1 MFVATFYGFI
11 YFSSFASAL
20 PANASALST
29 NKNQTINH
37 DSAWVAG
44 PSGRGTYSLILSCF
58 TTLFLCA
65 WSAVHLNIPGRYSEI
80 GMLAGRL
87 QWMVTAI
94 LAPEWV
100 LYCAFDQWGSARELV
115 NEINKIGAD
124 SISGLKTVVITFF
137 RNGTLLMSVST
148 HSILAHVSVVAMLL

>member
-1 MFVATFYGFI
+1 MCLVC
-11 YFSSFASAL
+11 SSPEHS
-20 PANASALST
+20 
-29 NKNQTINH
+29 
-37 DSAWVAG
+37 W
-44 PSGRGTYSLILSCF
+44 
-58 TTLFLCA
+58 
-65 WSAVHLNIPGRYSEI
+65 AVFGNRNVG
-80 GMLAGRL
+80 GRL